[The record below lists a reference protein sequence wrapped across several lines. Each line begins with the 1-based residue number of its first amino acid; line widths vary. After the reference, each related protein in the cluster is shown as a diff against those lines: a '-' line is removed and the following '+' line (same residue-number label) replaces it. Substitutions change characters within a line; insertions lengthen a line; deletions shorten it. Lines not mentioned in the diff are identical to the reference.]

1 MADETPT
8 LKECTDPFPE
18 TPLTDKYRYF
28 NQPIEQIPGYEEG
41 KTQMLFHKEGALVW
55 QSIPETCVE
64 VVKCVKLEAA
74 SENPES
80 GEGYTINMEQKRI
93 RPLQD
98 LGDIPGDGSVTD
110 VCEKI
115 PTEGI
120 DVVTCIALVGS
131 EIQITRRK
139 VFVLKSGEAGTGCL
153 NIETVECPATSG

>member
-18 TPLTDKYRYF
+18 TPLPDKYRYF
-28 NQPIEQIPGYEEG
+28 NQPVEQIPGYEED

-55 QSIPETCVE
+55 QTIPEKCVE
-64 VVKCVKLEAA
+64 VVKCVKLEAD
-74 SENPES
+74 S
-80 GEGYTINMEQKRI
+80 GNEGAGGGYSLNMEQKRI

-98 LGDIPGDGSVTD
+98 LGDIPADGSVTD

-131 EIQITRRK
+131 QIQITRTK
-139 VFVLKSGEAGTGCL
+139 VFVLKSDAAETDCP
-153 NIETVECPATSG
+153 NIETINCET